1 MPVVQHPGDGHVGY
15 PSTPRNDSGF
25 DGADSGVGDPF
36 PAVHFGLRQLVAFN
50 ATFFISQDFVD
61 FCKELLPFA
70 AHWLVTMENKEL
82 KAITLLL
89 AALLIVVFRFLLRN
103 PLDMSNSYR
112 MSSASVRTNDSVG
125 SYGSVTASPV
135 ELGDGSI
142 QVGKIAFDTR
152 QILGKGCEGT
162 FVYRGR
168 FDNRDVAVKRVLA
181 NCFSIADREV
191 DLLRES
197 DVHPNVIRYFC
208 MEQDSQFRYIA
219 LELCQATLHDYVEG
233 RATALLTAEKPLDPL
248 TMLRQATQ
256 GLNHLHNLD
265 IVHRDVKPHNV
276 LISTPGSKGDVRAM
290 ISDFGLCKKLNPGKL
305 SFSRRS
311 GVAGTEGWIAP
322 EMMTGQT
329 SNTCAVDI
337 FSLGCVFHYV
347 MSRGAHPFGASYKR
361 QGNIL
366 SAAYDTSALGDNA
379 TCKSLVERMICH
391 DARVRPSTVAVLK
404 HPMFWSRQK
413 VLAFLQDVSD
423 RVDKEGVDS
432 AILLSLERNR
442 HSIVQGNWQEALDE
456 RVRDDLRRHRTYN
469 PKAVRDLLRALR
481 NKKHH
486 YNELEAEVKA
496 VYGRVPDQF
505 SDYWTSRF
513 PRLLVHTYHVMHC
526 VKNEPTF
533 QHYFDKNYDF
543 LQVRRRTVRGGKS
556 ASALNHNSGLGD
568 SSYLM
573 TRFP

>member
-1 MPVVQHPGDGHVGY
+1 MQQPDDGNVGY

-25 DGADSGVGDPF
+25 DGGGGGIGNLF

-50 ATFFISQDFVD
+50 ATFFVSQDFVD
-61 FCKELLPFA
+61 FGKELLPCA

-125 SYGSVTASPV
+125 SYGSVTANPV

-142 QVGKIAFDTR
+142 QVGKISFDTR

-191 DLLRES
+191 DLLRTA

-219 LELCQATLHDYVEG
+219 LELCQATLHDFVEG
-233 RATALLTAEKPLDPL
+233 RASLLLPAGRPLDPL

-329 SNTCAVDI
+329 STTCAVDI

-366 SAAYDTSALGDNA
+366 SAAHDTSALGDNA

-404 HPMFWSRQK
+404 HPFFWSRQK

-456 RVRDDLRRHRTYN
+456 RVRDDLRKHRTYN

-486 YNELEAEVKA
+486 YNELEPDVKA
-496 VYGRVPDQF
+496 VYGLVPDQF
-505 SDYWTSRF
+505 ADYWTSRF

-543 LQVRRRTVRGGKS
+543 LQVR
-556 ASALNHNSGLGD
+556 
-568 SSYLM
+568 
-573 TRFP
+573 